1 MDAWEILVSNSML
14 QSGDVWEHLNAQGGG
29 GGQTIIVESF
39 GISVAQQEL
48 NVVLSSL
55 EVTLEVLTV
64 EVEVINPNISVV
76 LENLEVTIDE

>member
-1 MDAWEILVSNSML
+1 MDAYEILLANSPLPSGDAWELLNS
-14 QSGDVWEHLNAQGGG
+14 QEGGEA
-29 GGQTIIVESF
+29 QTIIVESF

-55 EVTLEVLTV
+55 EVTLEVPTV